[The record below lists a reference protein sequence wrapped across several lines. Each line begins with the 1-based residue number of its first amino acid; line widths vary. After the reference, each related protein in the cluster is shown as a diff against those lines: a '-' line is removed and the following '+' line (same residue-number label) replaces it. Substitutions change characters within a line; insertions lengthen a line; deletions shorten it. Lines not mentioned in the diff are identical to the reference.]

1 MNEDIFSEPFMSSKQ
16 KEFFKEKLLK
26 WKEKILNDQG
36 QVTESVKESDPFD
49 LASNETAIAIEFK
62 TRDRENKLINK
73 IDEALKRIEDGSY
86 GYCEETG
93 EPIAIERLIARP
105 IAMLSIEAQEKRE
118 KEEKLRSR
126 RSSIRSAIS
135 GSSIKSDDY

>member
-26 WKEKILNDQG
+26 WKEKILNDQV

-49 LASNETAIAIEFK
+49 LASNETSIAIEFK

-105 IAMLSIEAQEKRE
+105 IAILSIEAQEKRE
-118 KEEKLRSR
+118 KEEKLRYR